1 MPAEPVPGPA
11 DSGEAL
17 RAALRRGL
25 TAALK
30 TRDPDALAALRIGMA
45 AIDDAEAVPAPAASA
60 PTTSVHIA
68 GARGGLG
75 SSEAARRQLSAS
87 ELRAILRGQ
96 IDEHSREAERYETL
110 GHADAAERLRRQA
123 STLATYLADVSPG

>member
-1 MPAEPVPGPA
+1 MPTEPVPGPA

-30 TRDPDALAALRIGMA
+30 KRDPDALAALRTAMA
-45 AIDDAEAVPAPAASA
+45 AIDNAEAVPAPAASA
-60 PTTSVHIA
+60 HIA
-68 GARGGLG
+68 GAPGGIG

-96 IDEHSREAERYETL
+96 IDEHSREAERYEAL